1 MTEADVRRIVAEMF
15 GIEAGAEHIAS
26 VQLTGNV
33 AKKMVGDL
41 VTEAG
46 LQSQY
51 VLVDFS
57 KARSIGG
64 RKVWWR

>member
-1 MTEADVRRIVAEMF
+1 MTEADVRKIVAEMF
-15 GIEAGAEHIAS
+15 GIEADVERIAS
-26 VQLTGNV
+26 VRFSGS
-33 AKKMVGDL
+33 ASKKMVGDL
-41 VTEAG
+41 VSEAG
-46 LQSQY
+46 LLSQY